1 MKKWNMMV
9 LALAL
14 GCMPA
19 AGMAQ
24 ELPDLFAAVYEG
36 VGEGLEQA
44 MNQSIAAEEGELT
57 LTLEPSQAR
66 IEEGRTIQLT
76 VTAGNPLPRAAAVSF
91 ALHMPDRLAA
101 APDTAWDAVLPA
113 AQTDPETGEVV
124 PSVVTFTREMALL
137 PGGGSETA
145 QLDVEMNMGTR
156 FYRAQTEVEL
166 CVPDVTLT
174 AILEGTQEGRV
185 TPGSLVVY
193 QIDAANAGTAP
204 KDIELALTLPED
216 TAAEQIPAGFTLAG
230 RTLRGTVRAEAAQEE
245 ASLLS
250 VRVPVRIAENAL
262 RNDADASRLMTGV
275 LTADGERVALP
286 RMQVC
291 GAKISAR
298 MLADKQ
304 NLKAGEETVL
314 RVVLANSGLAG
325 ADVQVSC
332 ALPQGLMLTQEEEK
346 EEEKRSATP
355 GEAAVLPPEGG
366 AAAPVLAANHGMLSF
381 DVHMNAA
388 EQTAGGVTA
397 YTKVI
402 EIPVTALSPQEKLQ
416 EELVGATLA
425 WQVED
430 EAPQLAQAVAMRVY
444 RSSFMGIDKDDWN
457 GIFWAGILLMITIGC
472 LCAAVRSDKRE
483 EDFCCE

>member
-1 MKKWNMMV
+1 MKKWNMMM
-9 LALAL
+9 LAMAL

-36 VGEGLEQA
+36 VGEGLYQA
-44 MNQSIAAEEGELT
+44 VSQSVEKDELT
-57 LTLEPSQAR
+57 LTLEPSAMR
-66 IEEGRTIQLT
+66 IEEGKTIQLT
-76 VTAGNPLPRAAAVSF
+76 VTAGNPLPREAAVSF
-91 ALHMPDRLAA
+91 ALHMPQRLAS
-101 APDTAWDAVLPA
+101 APDAAWDAVLPA
-113 AQTDPETGEVV
+113 AKTDPETGETV
-124 PSVVTFTREMALL
+124 PSVVTFTREIALL
-137 PGGGSETA
+137 PGGGSEAA

-156 FYRAQTEVEL
+156 FYRAQAEVEL
-166 CVPDVTLT
+166 CVPDVTIS
-174 AILEGTQEGRV
+174 AALEGAQEGRV

-193 QIDAANAGTAP
+193 QIDAKNAGTAP

-216 TAAEQIPAGFTLAG
+216 TAAEQVPAGFVLSG
-230 RTLRGTVRAEAAQEE
+230 QTLRGKVRAEAAKEG
-245 ASLLS
+245 ASILS
-250 VRVPVRIAENAL
+250 IRVPVRIGEDAL
-262 RNDADASRLMTGV
+262 EGDEDASRLMSGV

-304 NLKAGEETVL
+304 NLKAGEETTL
-314 RVVLANSGLAG
+314 RVVLVNSGLAG

-332 ALPQGLMLTQEEEK
+332 ALPQGLALMQEDTK
-346 EEEKRSATP
+346 EEEKRAATP
-355 GEAAVLPPEGG
+355 GEAANLPPDDG
-366 AAAPVLAANHGMLSF
+366 AAAPAMAEERGMLSF
-381 DVHMNAA
+381 AVHMNAA

-444 RSSFMGIDKDDWN
+444 RPAFMGIDKDDWS